1 MQRREGSN
9 SQPASPEGLGSL
21 LHPSQPSLPTGTE
34 MKIHSK
40 RSLQGPESGSGFL
53 SERTFLLLALCQGR
67 TQTLAGKVRAV
78 RRVLG
83 GQVTEQTGAAVMSQS
98 ASHRGTSVSLRRM
111 TGHEWDPP
119 LPSGS
124 ALVSLPR
131 LALLIY
137 QPLSLPLS
145 PSATP

>member
-1 MQRREGSN
+1 
-9 SQPASPEGLGSL
+9 
-21 LHPSQPSLPTGTE
+21 

-53 SERTFLLLALCQGR
+53 SERTFLLLALCHGR

-145 PSATP
+145 PSATPQELGAY